1 VTAGRHGL
9 SLTVRPATRRAKH
22 AERVPTLHAIWHG
35 STPAISIALPYDSP
49 KAARMAAKQVILVAT
64 DMGESADEA
73 VRQAHEWAAS
83 TGAHLVAS
91 FVIPQ
96 AIREE
101 SAFPPAYA
109 DDAVA
114 LLELERRAS
123 ELVSD
128 RVSALTRRGPGEFEV
143 LVDGGR
149 IELAIVR
156 TADEMKASL
165 IVVGNRRSSEL
176 DRLLLGSISERVV
189 RYASCS
195 VLVTRRHRR
204 SDQILAAVDLS
215 DAAPPIVAEAARI
228 AARRKAS
235 LTVLHCLESPD
246 ADGEGG
252 SSPRRRRKIDT
263 EMTDRWTGLFEREGV
278 RGRVDII
285 DGEPREA
292 LVRKAEQLDA
302 ELIVVGTRGRAGL
315 ERIMFG
321 SVAETVAR
329 TANCPVLAV
338 RQSDNAVS

>member
-1 VTAGRHGL
+1 
-9 SLTVRPATRRAKH
+9 
-22 AERVPTLHAIWHG
+22 
-35 STPAISIALPYDSP
+35 
-49 KAARMAAKQVILVAT
+49 MAAKQVILVAT
-64 DMGESADEA
+64 DLGASADEA
-73 VRQAHEWAAS
+73 VRQAHEWATS
-83 TGAHLVAS
+83 TGADLAAC

-123 ELVSD
+123 ALVSD
-128 RVSALTRRGPGEFEV
+128 RVSALTRRHQDEFKV

-149 IELAIVR
+149 TELGIVR
-156 TADEMKASL
+156 TADEVKASL

-195 VLVTRRHRR
+195 VLVTRCHRR
-204 SDQILAAVDLS
+204 SDEILAAVDLS
-215 DAAPPIVAEAARI
+215 DAAPSIVAEAARV

-235 LTVLHCLESPD
+235 LTVLYCSESP
-246 ADGEGG
+246 AGG
-252 SSPRRRRKIDT
+252 AQASPRRRHKIDSG
-263 EMTDRWTGLFEREGV
+263 MADRWAGLFERQRV
-278 RGRVDII
+278 RGQVDII

-292 LVRKAEQLDA
+292 IVRKAELLDA

-338 RQSDNAVS
+338 R